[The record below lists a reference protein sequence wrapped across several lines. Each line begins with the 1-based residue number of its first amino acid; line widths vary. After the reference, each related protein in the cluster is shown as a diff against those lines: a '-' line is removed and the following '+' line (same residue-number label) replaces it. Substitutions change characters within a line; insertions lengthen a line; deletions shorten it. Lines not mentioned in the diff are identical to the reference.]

1 MSSYG
6 LRITGLDVSSS
17 LAAKNSVTML
27 DNALNRVSDER
38 SRIGSLQNRLDVNI
52 SNSETYKMNLE
63 RALAQ
68 EGDTA

>member
-1 MSSYG
+1 
-6 LRITGLDVSSS
+6 
-17 LAAKNSVTML
+17 ML